1 MVCGVWVF
9 QEYTGGHGESF
20 GVAEDSI
27 KERLGGDIYIGSHL
41 VDRMANTMQYAQSCS
56 MHQVIG
62 PPRDSMARTNWT
74 GHPMSG
80 PVIREYSDHFRSIR
94 STLPEAKWPLHG
106 SEMVISAQIWQANR
120 REKTGAHE
128 TARFS

>member
-9 QEYTGGHGESF
+9 HEYTGGYGESF

-27 KERLGGDIYIGSHL
+27 KERLGGDIYIGLHL

-56 MHQVIG
+56 MHQVME

-74 GHPMSG
+74 GHRMSG
-80 PVIREYSDHFRSIR
+80 PASGNTSI
-94 STLPEAKWPLHG
+94 TFKV
-106 SEMVISAQIWQANR
+106 SEVR
-120 REKTGAHE
+120 
-128 TARFS
+128 